1 MLLTHLVIFV
11 CNNLIWQNQRLWGR
25 LPTGSTNFQMEVT
38 KEMLDAIEAVKGKR
52 NEALW
57 DARCVQYMQKKSKGV
72 ATPPKPT
79 VKPVDKG

>member
-1 MLLTHLVIFV
+1 
-11 CNNLIWQNQRLWGR
+11 
-25 LPTGSTNFQMEVT
+25 MEVT

-57 DARCVQYMQKKSKGV
+57 DPRCAQYMQTKSKGV